1 MKTPSRT
8 GGTHKGAKLGAGLK
22 TRKNVFRWAR
32 IGVLAMGGVAI
43 LSGCGVSY
51 HSPKVRERQ
60 GELPV
65 SVVSMTPKA
74 VAYANASP
82 YTPRA
87 LPDVFYAYAGTY
99 GGATGAGA
107 LPAAPYLPNETRQRL
122 EYRPLPDINPQPY
135 RIGVG
140 DVLLLATR
148 GGATTVEQLSGLL
161 AAQNQRQGYTV
172 RDDGTI
178 AIPEIGTVQLAGM
191 TLQQAEDQ
199 LFQALVSN
207 QIDPAFSLEVAEFNS
222 QQVAVGGAVKSAR
235 LVPITPNNLTLG
247 QALITAGGLSVRD
260 EEFASIRIY
269 RNGTLYQIPVETYR
283 AQPAIKDKLLQAG
296 DAVYVDTTYDL
307 DRAFEFYKARIDVIS
322 LRSSAR
328 QATLS
333 TLQAEISIRRNS
345 LDERRSLFQSR
356 TQLDAEARDYVYL
369 SGEVTKQNRF
379 ALPYGR
385 QATLADVL
393 YNEGGFDNTTGDPT
407 EIYVLRG
414 SSDPAKVGEIVAF
427 HLNAG
432 NAANMILATQFQ
444 MRPNDVVFI
453 EEQPITKW
461 GRALQQALPTLL
473 STATRAASL

>member
-1 MKTPSRT
+1 MVPGRRT
-8 GGTHKGAKLGAGLK
+8 KGANLAAGLK
-22 TRKNVFRWAR
+22 EYNRVAGLAR
-32 IGVLAMGGVAI
+32 VAVLAMGGLAV
-43 LSGCGVSY
+43 LSGCGVTY
-51 HSPKVRERQ
+51 HSPKVIERQ

-65 SVVSMTPKA
+65 SVVEMTPRA
-74 VAYANASP
+74 IAYANASD

-87 LPDVFYAYAGTY
+87 LPDVFYAYAGSY

-107 LPAAPYLPNETRQRL
+107 LPAAPYLPDASRQRL

-148 GGATTVEQLSGLL
+148 GAASTVEQLSGLL
-161 AAQNQRQGYTV
+161 AAQSQRQGYTV

-178 AIPEIGTVQLAGM
+178 AIPDIGAVQLAGL

-207 QIDPAFSLEVAEFNS
+207 QIDPSFSLEVAEFNS
-222 QQVAVGGAVKSAR
+222 QQVAVGGAVRTAK

-269 RNGTLYQIPVETYR
+269 RDGTLYQIPVETFR

-296 DAVYVDTTYDL
+296 DAVFVDTTYDL
-307 DRAFEFYKARIDVIS
+307 DRAFEFYKTKIDAVT

-328 QATLS
+328 SQA
-333 TLQAEISIRRNS
+333 LQALSAEIAIRRGA
-345 LDERRSLFQSR
+345 LDERRRIFESR
-356 TQLDAEARDYVYL
+356 TALDAEGRDYVYL

-414 SSDPAKVGEIVAF
+414 SSDPAKVGEIVAY
-427 HLNAG
+427 HLDAG
-432 NAANMILATQFQ
+432 NAANMIMATKFQ
-444 MRPNDVVFI
+444 MRPNDVIFI

-461 GRALQQALPTLL
+461 GRALQQAFPTILN
-473 STATRAASL
+473 SASQAAL

>member
-1 MKTPSRT
+1 MILRT
-8 GGTHKGAKLGAGLK
+8 GSEMHGKPGGWLRAA
-22 TRKNVFRWAR
+22 
-32 IGVLAMGGVAI
+32 VLAMSGFAV
-43 LSGCGVSY
+43 LSGCGVTY
-51 HSPKVRERQ
+51 HSPKVSERQ
-60 GELPV
+60 GALPV
-65 SVVSMTPKA
+65 SVVELTPRA
-74 VAYANASP
+74 VTYANASA

-87 LPDVFYAYAGTY
+87 LPDVFYAYAGSH
-99 GGATGAGA
+99 GGATGVGA
-107 LPAAPYLPNETRQRL
+107 LPAAPYLPDESRQRL
-122 EYRPLPDINPQPY
+122 EYRPLPDVSPQPY

-148 GGATTVEQLSGLL
+148 NAASTVEQLSGLL

-178 AIPEIGTVQLAGM
+178 AIPEIGPVQLAGM

-207 QIDPAFSLEVAEFNS
+207 QIDPSFSLEVTEFNS
-222 QQVAVGGAVKSAR
+222 QQVAVGGAVGTAK

-247 QALITAGGLSVRD
+247 QALITAGGLKVRD

-269 RNGTLYQIPVETYR
+269 RDGTLYQIPVETYR
-283 AQPAIKDKLLQAG
+283 AQPALKDKLLQAG
-296 DAVYVDTTYDL
+296 DAIYVDTTYDL
-307 DRAFEFYKARIDVIS
+307 DRAFEFYKARIDVIT

-328 QATLS
+328 STALGTLS
-333 TLQAEISIRRNS
+333 AEIGIRRAA
-345 LDERRSLFQSR
+345 LEERRGLFEAR
-356 TQLDAEARDYVYL
+356 TALDAEKRDYVYL
-369 SGEVTKQNRF
+369 SGEVSKQNRF

-414 SSDPAKVGEIVAF
+414 SSDPAKVGEIVAY

-432 NAANMILATQFQ
+432 NAANMILATRFE
-444 MRPNDVVFI
+444 MRPNDVLFI

-461 GRALQQALPTLL
+461 GRALQQAFPTLL
-473 STATRAASL
+473 NAAGQVAR